1 MNMKTIDIRLTEK
14 EMKLL
19 SSFIGKPFHA
29 VLHDEFSF
37 VNSSTEAVQFNIGD
51 ETTFL
56 YSFTEPMDYYGST
69 EDVAVW
75 TLEKTAYPVIQQKKF
90 IKMPV
95 ELPVQRILVVQENQQ
110 LFENGEQTYDVWLTR
125 GMLFDFGEFQ
135 LAFEKAVWFSEE
147 IYITRG
153 QNLISKF
160 TPASNFCNPDRW
172 EDGIEAKCFRKI
184 EHIM

>member
-1 MNMKTIDIRLTEK
+1 
-14 EMKLL
+14 
-19 SSFIGKPFHA
+19 
-29 VLHDEFSF
+29 
-37 VNSSTEAVQFNIGD
+37 
-51 ETTFL
+51 
-56 YSFTEPMDYYGST
+56 
-69 EDVAVW
+69 
-75 TLEKTAYPVIQQKKF
+75 
-90 IKMPV
+90 MPV

>member
-1 MNMKTIDIRLTEK
+1 MKTIDIRFTEK
-14 EMKLL
+14 EMRLL
-19 SSFIGKPFHA
+19 RSFIGKPLHT
-29 VLHDEFSF
+29 VLHDEFTF

-51 ETTFL
+51 ETVFL

-75 TLEKTAYPVIQQKKF
+75 SLEKTVYPVIGKKKF
-90 IKMPV
+90 IKLPV
-95 ELPVQRILVVQENQQ
+95 ELIIRRILLVQENQQ
-110 LFENGEQTYDVWLTR
+110 LFESGIQTYNVRLTR
-125 GMLFDFGEFQ
+125 GLLFDFGDFQ

-160 TPASNFCNPDRW
+160 NSVSDFCKSERW
-172 EDGIEAKCFRKI
+172 GAGIEAKCFRET

>member
-1 MNMKTIDIRLTEK
+1 MKTVDIRINK
-14 EMKLL
+14 NEMELL
-19 SSFIGKPFHA
+19 HSFVGKPLHTI
-29 VLHDEFSF
+29 LHDELTFS
-37 VNSSTEAVQFNIGD
+37 NSSTEAVQFNIGD
-51 ETTFL
+51 EAVFL
-56 YSFTEPMDYYGST
+56 YSFTEHMDHYGST

-95 ELPVQRILVVQENQQ
+95 ELPVQRILLVQENQQ

-125 GMLFDFGEFQ
+125 GILFDFGEFQ

-153 QNLISKF
+153 QNLFSKF
-160 TPASNFCNPDRW
+160 TQASDFCNPDRW